1 MSMLQKKYFMH
12 FITFGGVFTA
22 LSFFTYQL
30 VDHHTTLPD
39 RLNHA
44 RTALLSNGQ
53 SIQDRITRIGSVTL
67 AAPESPANLAVLAPV
82 AVKDGAQVYSQ
93 NCLACHMPGIAGAPK
108 VGDKAQW
115 KLRLVKGNQ
124 ALYAGA
130 LNGIQGPQGV
140 MPAKGGN
147 NSLSELEVKLA
158 VDYMVSQVK

>member
-1 MSMLQKKYFMH
+1 MSMLQKKYFTH
-12 FITFGGVFTA
+12 FIAFAGVFTA

-53 SIQDRITRIGSVTL
+53 SVQDRITRIGSVTL
-67 AAPESPANLAVLAPV
+67 AAPESAAVLAVQPPV
-82 AVKDGAQVYSQ
+82 TVKDGAQVYSQ
-93 NCLACHMPGIAGAPK
+93 NCSVCHMPGIAGAPK
-108 VGDKAQW
+108 VGDKGQW
-115 KLRLVKGNQ
+115 KLRLSKGIQ

-130 LNGIQGPQGV
+130 LNGLQGPKGV

-147 NSLSELEVKLA
+147 NSLSDLEVKLA

>member
-1 MSMLQKKYFMH
+1 MGMFQKKYFTH
-12 FITFGGVFTA
+12 FIVLAGFFSA

-30 VDHHTTLPD
+30 VDHHETLPE
-39 RLNHA
+39 RLNHE
-44 RTALLSNGQ
+44 RTSLLSNGN
-53 SIQDRITRIGSVTL
+53 SIQDRITRVGSVTL
-67 AAPESPANLAVLAPV
+67 ASPESSAALGVSASV

-93 NCLACHMPGIAGAPK
+93 NCSTCHMPGIVGAPK

-115 KLRLVKGNQ
+115 KLRLAKGIQ

-147 NSLSELEVKLA
+147 TSLSELEVKLA

>member
-1 MSMLQKKYFMH
+1 MFQKKYLLH
-12 FITFGGVFTA
+12 FIVFAGFFSA

-30 VDHHTTLPD
+30 VDHHLTLPI

-44 RTALLSNGQ
+44 RLALLSNGQ
-53 SIQDRITRIGSVTL
+53 SIQDRITRIGSVALET
-67 AAPESPANLAVLAPV
+67 PELPANLVVPV
-82 AVKDGAQVYSQ
+82 ILVAKDGALVYSQ
-93 NCLACHMPGIAGAPK
+93 NCAACHTPGIAGAPK

-115 KLRLVKGNQ
+115 KLRIAKGIQ
-124 ALYAGA
+124 VLYVNA

-147 NSLSELEVKLA
+147 TSLSEPEVKLA